1 MTKQRLRGL
10 EKMTGQR
17 NIVGERLKT
26 ARHRHDPPWT
36 MQDLS
41 QAVEEQS
48 RLEVSGGTIG
58 KIEAGIRS
66 AYDWEVAA
74 FAKALGISSDWLLGL
89 ASRLHFKKSA

>member
-1 MTKQRLRGL
+1 
-10 EKMTGQR
+10 MTGER
-17 NIVGERLKT
+17 NIVGERLKM

-41 QAVEEQS
+41 YAVEEATN
-48 RLEVSGGTIG
+48 LEITGSTIG

-74 FAKALGISSDWLLGL
+74 FARALGISADWLLGL
-89 ASRLHFKKSA
+89 TTRLRFSPRH

>member
-1 MTKQRLRGL
+1 M
-10 EKMTGQR
+10 
-17 NIVGERLKT
+17 

-41 QAVEEQS
+41 YAVEEDTD
-48 RLEVSGGTIG
+48 LEITGSTIG

-74 FAKALGISSDWLLGL
+74 FARALG
-89 ASRLHFKKSA
+89 

>member
-1 MTKQRLRGL
+1 
-10 EKMTGQR
+10 MTGER
-17 NIVGERLKT
+17 NIVGERLKM

-41 QAVEEQS
+41 YAVEEVTN
-48 RLEVSGGTIG
+48 LEITGSTIG

-74 FAKALGISSDWLLGL
+74 FARALGISADWLLGL
-89 ASRLHFKKSA
+89 VTRLRFRKLP

>member
-1 MTKQRLRGL
+1 
-10 EKMTGQR
+10 MTGER
-17 NIVGERLKT
+17 NIVGARLKM

-41 QAVEEQS
+41 YAIEEATE
-48 RLEVSGGTIG
+48 LEVTGSTIG

-74 FAKALGISSDWLLGL
+74 FARALGVSSDWMLGL
-89 ASRLHFKKSA
+89 TPRLRFNRT

>member
-1 MTKQRLRGL
+1 
-10 EKMTGQR
+10 MTGER
-17 NIVGERLKT
+17 NIVGTRLKM

-41 QAVEEQS
+41 YAVEEATE
-48 RLEVSGGTIG
+48 LEITGSTIG

-74 FAKALGISSDWLLGL
+74 FARALGVSSDWLLGL
-89 ASRLHFKKSA
+89 TTRLRFSRTQIVSE

>member
-1 MTKQRLRGL
+1 
-10 EKMTGQR
+10 MTGER
-17 NIVGERLKT
+17 NIVGERLKM

-41 QAVEEQS
+41 YAVEEATD
-48 RLEVSGGTIG
+48 LEITGSTIG

-74 FAKALGISSDWLLGL
+74 FARALGISSDWLLGL
-89 ASRLHFKKSA
+89 VTRLRFTKPS

>member
-1 MTKQRLRGL
+1 
-10 EKMTGQR
+10 MTGER
-17 NIVGERLKT
+17 NIVGKRLKM

-41 QAVEEQS
+41 YAVEEATNLDITGS
-48 RLEVSGGTIG
+48 TIG

-74 FAKALGISSDWLLGL
+74 FARALGVSSDWLLGL
-89 ASRLHFKKSA
+89 ATRLRFST